1 MKGNNELLIE
11 IFTVLNKEN
20 LLDKVI
26 IVGSWAVYFYQ
37 FVYQDFEANVR
48 TTDIDFYVPFPT
60 NFKEKLGLIR
70 AFRDI
75 NYDVRSDTLTKKVV
89 FFSPDEFELEFIT
102 GLTRQNFPT
111 VRLGNTS
118 IFAESLPHLDLFNHY
133 QLKYFFEGMLI
144 TLASPPAYLIQKL
157 LIIHKRKS
165 KTTKDVESLLN
176 VLNYILTHPDLL
188 VELKVIILGLS
199 KAAKKTILENSTKFK
214 IIQIRQFIRY
224 I

>member
-37 FVYQDFEANVR
+37 FVYPDFEANVR

-60 NFKEKLGLIR
+60 NFKEKLGLIK

-89 FFSPDEFELEFIT
+89 FFSPDEFEVEFIT
-102 GLTRQNFPT
+102 GFS
-111 VRLGNTS
+111 TS
-118 IFAESLPHLDLFNHY
+118 VFDP
-133 QLKYFFEGMLI
+133 
-144 TLASPPAYLIQKL
+144 
-157 LIIHKRKS
+157 
-165 KTTKDVESLLN
+165 
-176 VLNYILTHPDLL
+176 
-188 VELKVIILGLS
+188 KVINYS
-199 KAAKKTILENSTKFK
+199 
-214 IIQIRQFIRY
+214 
-224 I
+224 